1 MMKKAISLGKLEVVE
16 DIPTTPLVSASKKKG
31 VSKAEGIKRYIDDI
45 LSTYIP
51 DRGGVSTDAREGLKA
66 DILELVESAVVATV
80 SHIPESKK
88 VFTVADVNAMFKD
101 SMKEVLPEI
110 VEAIQSGNKSTGYGP
125 ARNKDWDSL
134 AKSIPVKAWGGPSE
148 RSWEIVRLDVKK
160 NAKIHNCL
168 GIIDGTLKEPTGRT
182 VDPDEYK
189 IWETANSSAMILLA
203 NTFTSYEQSKEIILL
218 YTEEDDL
225 DADAYECW
233 TELDTEFDDD

>member
-88 VFTVADVNAMFKD
+88 VFTVADVNAMFKE

-110 VEAIQSGNKSTGYGP
+110 VEAIQSGNKSIGWP
-125 ARNKDWDSL
+125 AGIGLEVEQCLSGLGFTRQ
-134 AKSIPVKAWGGPSE
+134 
-148 RSWEIVRLDVKK
+148 
-160 NAKIHNCL
+160 IHS
-168 GIIDGTLKEPTGRT
+168 GEGVGRT
-182 VDPDEYK
+182 E
-189 IWETANSSAMILLA
+189 
-203 NTFTSYEQSKEIILL
+203 
-218 YTEEDDL
+218 
-225 DADAYECW
+225 
-233 TELDTEFDDD
+233 